1 MRGIL
6 VWIGYLDFF
15 KDLIKDGCSSIIDFI
30 SRLGGEVFS
39 TFKWLPGE
47 ASVDLYFLL
56 MGLLD
61 LMI

>member
-56 MGLLD
+56 
-61 LMI
+61 